1 MKERTKTMPGMA
13 TPDVLFARLE
23 ALDIRTET
31 HSHPPVYTVKESRDL
46 RGDLPGAHCKT
57 LFLKDKK
64 NALWLCVVEESRR
77 LNIGALSD
85 ALGSARLSFARPE
98 RVREYLGIEPGA
110 VTPFA
115 LINDTDV
122 VINVALDADVMAA
135 EIAYFHPLINDRT
148 TAIAPVDLRRFIEA
162 SGHRPVMVDLGQ
174 AAAVDTAARDQ

>member
-1 MKERTKTMPGMA
+1 MEK
-13 TPDVLFARLE
+13 
-23 ALDIRTET
+23 
-31 HSHPPVYTVKESRDL
+31 
-46 RGDLPGAHCKT
+46 C
-57 LFLKDKK
+57 
-64 NALWLCVVEESRR
+64 
-77 LNIGALSD
+77 
-85 ALGSARLSFARPE
+85 
-98 RVREYLGIEPGA
+98 LGIEPGA